1 MPSSEAEL
9 EDKGNGGVENSRGG
23 GDGVD
28 LYEAELLL
36 PGEVP
41 VYETAAT
48 KKCHSIN
55 Q

>member
-28 LYEAELLL
+28 LYDAELLL

-41 VYETAAT
+41 V
-48 KKCHSIN
+48 
-55 Q
+55 